1 MTELLLIDDDE
12 ELCEL
17 LGSWLTQEGFATHAC
32 HDGQSARKAL
42 AERQPAAVVLD
53 VMLPDGSGSELFD
66 QLAQSDPPPP
76 VIMFSA
82 LDAPVHD
89 SRLTLRQLVKSRHDG
104 EQLARLIQHLLQH
117 WPPLA
122 QPDTDEVH
130 R

>member
-1 MTELLLIDDDE
+1 MDVELHGAATLSEARQLLAAQSFDLAIID
-12 ELCEL
+12 L
-17 LGSWLTQEGFATHAC
+17 
-32 HDGQSARKAL
+32 
-42 AERQPAAVVLD
+42 
-53 VMLPDGSGSELFD
+53 MLPDGSGSELFD

-76 VIMFSA
+76 VILFSA

-117 WPPLA
+117 WPPRA

>member
-1 MTELLLIDDDE
+1 
-12 ELCEL
+12 
-17 LGSWLTQEGFATHAC
+17 
-32 HDGQSARKAL
+32 
-42 AERQPAAVVLD
+42 
-53 VMLPDGSGSELFD
+53 MLPDGSGSELFD

-76 VIMFSA
+76 VILFSA

-117 WPPLA
+117 WPPRA